1 MHKLDDR
8 DYVMKAAKWCWD
20 NDIYVVPRA
29 TNQVY
34 AVKKRVGN
42 KIKQINQQYA
52 KIAIK
57 AGGREKLGEHVY
69 KQDEEMNRKI
79 DELYVYYYERR
90 WDNLGK

>member
-29 TNQVY
+29 INQVY

-42 KIKQINQQYA
+42 RVKQVNQQYA

-57 AGGREKLGEHVY
+57 AGGREKLGEQVY
-69 KQDEEMNRKI
+69 KQDEEMNKKI